1 MLLNGKLCKL
11 IEQRDAVIKQIR
23 EIETE
28 RIKHDTLNLGRCKPL
43 YDVLDKLNK
52 EIAKEMMEGDM

>member
-1 MLLNGKLCKL
+1 MTGKLCKL

-28 RIKHDTLNLGRCKPL
+28 RIKHDTLNLDKCKPL
-43 YDVLDKLNK
+43 YDVLAKLNK
-52 EIAKEMMEGDM
+52 EIAKETMQNDM

>member
-1 MLLNGKLCKL
+1 MTGKLCKL

-28 RIKHDTLNLGRCKPL
+28 RIKHDTLNLGKCKPL
-43 YDVLDKLNK
+43 YDVLAKLNK
-52 EIAKEMMEGDM
+52 EIAKETMQNDM